1 VLVTGA
7 SGTIGRRLVP
17 ALVAAGHQ
25 VRAMTRSGA
34 AAQTAAAA
42 GAEPVHGDVTDPA
55 SLSAAVRGCQVVIHA
70 AGRMGASPAVEPFWP
85 VNVTGTRNMLA
96 AAADAQVRRFIYLGA
111 AMSLLGSPRPVTGA
125 DESWPLQQPRCS
137 GYAASKTRA
146 DQAVQTASGTQM
158 ATVVIRPGWVWGT
171 ADDPSTASFVQA
183 VRSGHMLLIDGGRH
197 RIVATHIGNLIHA
210 VGLAI
215 DHGAGGRG
223 YYVFDD
229 GSTTVRDFLAG
240 LLQAHSLTLP
250 EASIPGPVA
259 SGLARALDVAWRI
272 TRRPGDP
279 PITRMIVELNRGPFL
294 ISDARARQELRYQ
307 PVITRQQ
314 GIQQLRDAMHAT
326 LQPANPGMLSADE
339 TSGTLSTNAVN
350 RPPAPIRE
358 PTDSSFRHQDR
369 CDSGS
374 QIATHS
380 GGDARGGRIE
390 CRSRSVRGNAD
401 PCLPLSLRLSWA
413 CCSPS
418 DRGGAARCHPCSLR
432 RLAARTVESTARFR
446 PPGRESD

>member
-1 VLVTGA
+1 MPGSHPNPGRPTGPVLVTGA

-25 VRAMTRSGA
+25 VRAMTRSDA

-96 AAADAQVRRFIYLGA
+96 AAAEAQVRRFIYLGA

-146 DQAVQTASGTQM
+146 DQAVQAANGTQM

-183 VRSGHMLLIDGGRH
+183 VRAGHLRLIDGGRH
-197 RIVATHIGNLIHA
+197 RIVATHIDNLIHA

-215 DHGAGGRG
+215 DHGAGGCG

-240 LLQAHSLTLP
+240 LLQAHGLTLP

-259 SGLARALDVAWRI
+259 AGVARALDVGWRI

-279 PITRMIVELNRGPFL
+279 PITRMIVELNRRPFL

-314 GIQQLRDAMHAT
+314 GIQRLRNAIRAT
-326 LQPANPGMLSADE
+326 VQPANPRPFQDHDVSPGMVKRLVDVAGGFAGGRAVRPGGVRQWRGSESGRSA
-339 TSGTLSTNAVN
+339 VP
-350 RPPAPIRE
+350 RPRE
-358 PTDSSFRHQDR
+358 PAAHRVSKLRGAAFTSSDGTGAGEERSDEQDR
-369 CDSGS
+369 RY
-374 QIATHS
+374 Q
-380 GGDARGGRIE
+380 
-390 CRSRSVRGNAD
+390 
-401 PCLPLSLRLSWA
+401 
-413 CCSPS
+413 
-418 DRGGAARCHPCSLR
+418 
-432 RLAARTVESTARFR
+432 
-446 PPGRESD
+446 

>member
-1 VLVTGA
+1 MPGSQPIPGRPTGPVLVTGA

-25 VRAMTRSGA
+25 VRAMTRSDT

-55 SLSAAVRGCQVVIHA
+55 SLSAAVCGCEVVIHA
-70 AGRMGASPAVEPFWP
+70 AARMGASPSIEPFLP
-85 VNVTGTRNMLA
+85 VNVTGTRNMLTA
-96 AAADAQVRRFIYLGA
+96 AAHARVRRFIYLGA
-111 AMSLLGSPRPVTGA
+111 AMSLLGSPRPITGA

-146 DQAVQTASGTQM
+146 DQAVQAANSTQM

-171 ADDPSTASFVQA
+171 ADDPSTTRIVRA
-183 VRSGHMLLIDGGRH
+183 VRAGHLRLIDGGRH
-197 RIVATHIGNLIHA
+197 RIVATHIDNLLHA
-210 VGLAI
+210 IGVTI
-215 DHGAGGRG
+215 DHGAGGCG

-229 GSTTVRDFLAG
+229 GSTTARDFLAG
-240 LLQAHSLTLP
+240 LLQAHGLTLP

-259 SGLARALDVAWRI
+259 AGLARALDVAWRI

-314 GIQQLRDAMHAT
+314 GIHQLRNAT
-326 LQPANPGMLSADE
+326 SA
-339 TSGTLSTNAVN
+339 TMQSA
-350 RPPAPIRE
+350 
-358 PTDSSFRHQDR
+358 
-369 CDSGS
+369 
-374 QIATHS
+374 
-380 GGDARGGRIE
+380 
-390 CRSRSVRGNAD
+390 
-401 PCLPLSLRLSWA
+401 
-413 CCSPS
+413 
-418 DRGGAARCHPCSLR
+418 
-432 RLAARTVESTARFR
+432 
-446 PPGRESD
+446 

>member
-1 VLVTGA
+1 MPGSHPDPGRPAGPVLVTGA

-25 VRAMTRSGA
+25 VRAMTRSDA

-42 GAEPVHGDVTDPA
+42 GAETVHGDVTDPA

-70 AGRMGASPAVEPFWP
+70 AGRMGASPAAEPFWP
-85 VNVTGTRNMLA
+85 VNVTGTRNMLT

-137 GYAASKTRA
+137 GYATSKTRA
-146 DQAVQTASGTQM
+146 DQAVQAANGTQM

-183 VRSGHMLLIDGGRH
+183 VRAGQMRLIDGGRH
-197 RIVATHIGNLIHA
+197 RIVATHIDNLIHA

-240 LLQAHSLTLP
+240 LLQAHGLTLP

-259 SGLARALDVAWRI
+259 AGLARALDVAWRI

-307 PVITRQQ
+307 PIITRQQ
-314 GIQQLRDAMHAT
+314 GIQRLRNALRAT
-326 LQPANPGMLSADE
+326 VQPANPGVLSADE
-339 TSGTLSTNAVN
+339 TSGTLSTKTVN
-350 RPPAPIRE
+350 RPSAPSESLQIVLSGTRIGATRE
-358 PTDSSFRHQDR
+358 VRSPRDN
-369 CDSGS
+369 
-374 QIATHS
+374 
-380 GGDARGGRIE
+380 GGYA
-390 CRSRSVRGNAD
+390 CA
-401 PCLPLSLRLSWA
+401 LP
-413 CCSPS
+413 
-418 DRGGAARCHPCSLR
+418 R
-432 RLAARTVESTARFR
+432 RLDHVT
-446 PPGRESD
+446 